1 LFPFLKLVIVQVL
14 QTHCKKA
21 FVILTIAFVTRVAT
35 ADQNSSL
42 WQPAMGSKT
51 HMKYRKTEAA
61 TRDGKFAKASDKC
74 YTQQK
79 GIVL

>member
-1 LFPFLKLVIVQVL
+1 M
-14 QTHCKKA
+14 THCKKA
-21 FVILTIAFVTRVAT
+21 FVILTFAFVTRVAT
-35 ADQNSSL
+35 VDQNSPL

-51 HMKYRKTEAA
+51 HMEYRKAEVA

-79 GIVL
+79 GIVP